1 MARVRCAGEAAS
13 CMRVGWRYTP
23 GRGGG
28 GGGGGYMARAW
39 VWVRCSSVPG
49 TAQGRLRPAA
59 KHRPAP
65 AAGLNPFQC
74 PRSICA
80 RTGYGQCK
88 GVWGERVVAGA
99 HLVACTRRMEAYAV
113 HPAGLGCMA
122 WHKPRQTL
130 AEFMR
135 PLPNN
140 SIGRGAAG
148 TCMGNKQTWADGR
161 PNRRQADVCLEEHI
175 RQSLRY
181 DDGGTSPLI
190 AVDASV

>member
-1 MARVRCAGEAAS
+1 MLRVMGGKVWIVCRGSGASGWGQARNFAAGTRS
-13 CMRVGWRYTP
+13 TH
-23 GRGGG
+23 
-28 GGGGGYMARAW
+28 
-39 VWVRCSSVPG
+39 G
-49 TAQGRLRPAA
+49 TRPMRLRPAA
-59 KHRPAP
+59 KHRLAP
-65 AAGLNPFQC
+65 AAALDPFQC
-74 PRSICA
+74 PRFICPRA
-80 RTGYGQCK
+80 GYGQCRVC
-88 GVWGERVVAGA
+88 GASGWGQRGA
-99 HLVACTRRMEAYAV
+99 HLAARARRMEAYAV

-175 RQSLRY
+175 RRYGMMMAARLR
-181 DDGGTSPLI
+181 
-190 AVDASV
+190 